1 MDDSSCIL
9 ASQSLTRCQ
18 LLEKAGVK
26 FKVEAS
32 YIDEDAIKEALLL
45 EKQSPRNIA
54 DALAE
59 AKAVK
64 ISLKYPDAFV
74 IGSDQ
79 TLEYEG
85 LLFNKPEDLKAL
97 RRNLETLSG
106 QTHKLFSAVVIAQQ
120 GRVLWRYVDMVK
132 LSMRVISA
140 SFLEH
145 YVEGQGEKLLSS
157 VGGYHIEGWGAQ
169 LFDRVE
175 GDYFTVLGLPL
186 LPLLAQL
193 RHYGVLEK

>member
-1 MDDSSCIL
+1 MDNSFCIL
-9 ASQSLTRCQ
+9 ASQSQTRCQ

-26 FKVEAS
+26 FKAEAA
-32 YIDEDAIKEALLL
+32 YVDEDALKEALLL

-79 TLEYEG
+79 ILEYDDQ
-85 LLFNKPEDLKAL
+85 LFNKPAHLDDLRKK
-97 RRNLETLSG
+97 LETLSG
-106 QTHKLFSAVVIAQQ
+106 QTHKLYSAVVIAQQ

-140 SFLEH
+140 SFLDRYMEK
-145 YVEGQGEKLLSS
+145 QGATLLSS

-169 LFDRVE
+169 LFDRIE
-175 GDYFTVLGLPL
+175 GDYFTILGLPL
-186 LPLLAQL
+186 LPLLSQL